1 MFTKEQKDL
10 LKSVARKASHPE
22 FGKAN
27 PQLDDM
33 ILKLRKE
40 NPHAFLR
47 DVDMQERVFIHEPV
61 SNVQL
66 KGFIKPLLER
76 A

>member
-10 LKSVARKASHPE
+10 LKSVARKANHPE
-22 FGKAN
+22 FGKVN
-27 PQLDDM
+27 PQLDDI
-33 ILKLRKE
+33 ILKLRKD
-40 NPHAFLR
+40 NPQAFLR
-47 DVDMQERVFIHEPV
+47 DVDLQERVFIHQPV

-76 A
+76 V